1 MTSNLIVFMRFTTPR
16 TAPYWVGQRTRSQSA
31 VTYRQC
37 AGGPGAQ
44 AVRTGACRST
54 PHLARDC
61 YERDLGRQPY
71 AGRFVG
77 EPHRCRTRP
86 RCRHPHFFLGLLP
99 RRNSDHNRDS
109 CDWRMV
115 AKLNFW
121 VHSFRPQWIHRQ
133 SLTSACGPSR
143 KSHDVRFLVA
153 IGVKADLSRASNFVG
168 YYARDSEWSA
178 RIKKTPHQNSKSL
191 ARFSV

>member
-1 MTSNLIVFMRFTTPR
+1 MINQNDFESYCIHEVHYAEDGSILGWTENAIAVCSDLPAMCRR
-16 TAPYWVGQRTRSQSA
+16 SWRSSRSYWGL
-31 VTYRQC
+31 
-37 AGGPGAQ
+37 PIN
-44 AVRTGACRST
+44 TG
-54 PHLARDC
+54 C

-99 RRNSDHNRDS
+99 RRNSDHNRNS

-133 SLTSACGPSR
+133 SLTSARGPSR